1 MPTIGDTMRFA
12 AQYELDMNSGGE
24 WMFGRFCYWCDG
36 QVIGDFELGTS
47 LRDVLFQLE
56 DMTKITFSRTNVRLS
71 RLRPVDAFRL
81 LDAALFGNVTVNNQK
96 AAEQE
101 EWAKHNIIPP
111 VDVFDHWKAFAVDDE
126 RVGRVLF
133 ARDPCNDVRTV
144 DLKPGEVGRVIKAT
158 CAALLEEH
166 ERAKQAGT

>member
-1 MPTIGDTMRFA
+1 MPTIGDTTRFA
-12 AQYELDMNSGGE
+12 ARYELDTNSGGG
-24 WMFGRFCYWCDG
+24 WMFGRFCYWCGG

-56 DMTKITFSRTNVRLS
+56 DITKGTFSRTNVRLS
-71 RLRPVDAFRL
+71 RMRPVDAFRL
-81 LDAALFGNVTVNNQK
+81 LDAALFGNVTLNNQK

-111 VDVFDHWKAFAVDDE
+111 VDIFDQWKAFAVDDE
-126 RVGRVLF
+126 IVSRVLF
-133 ARDPCNDVRTV
+133 AHDPFNDVRAL
-144 DLKPGEVGRVIKAT
+144 DLQLGEVDRVIKAT